1 MKNCF
6 KKKQLTK
13 YKTIYKLIK
22 YIHINVKNLLFL
34 QPDQIHCMKA
44 ELCIYSLCQ
53 SFFVLQLKNI
63 YFSAVAKN
71 KKLQD
76 ILLTHFFWFEM
87 KCSIYQSYRGFLIVR
102 TSIIVN
108 SQYRDLLDFN
118 VFNFGCVALP

>member
-1 MKNCF
+1 MNYNNICGDEKLFRTTYN
-6 KKKQLTK
+6 
-13 YKTIYKLIK
+13 LIK

-71 KKLQD
+71 KK
-76 ILLTHFFWFEM
+76 
-87 KCSIYQSYRGFLIVR
+87 
-102 TSIIVN
+102 
-108 SQYRDLLDFN
+108 
-118 VFNFGCVALP
+118 